1 MSRRRWL
8 VLSLLGL
15 AVSVLASI
23 WIQVPG
29 YMDAE
34 YYFAAGEEL
43 ASGNGFTE
51 PFLWNYLD
59 DPDGLPH
66 ASHSYWMPLVS
77 IIAAG
82 PMRLLGVGFRAAQI
96 PFVLLSAVL
105 PLLAARLALHLGL
118 DQRKAWL
125 AGLLACAPGFYLPYF
140 VTTETFSLF
149 AVVGALA
156 LWSMAAA
163 AECPGVVKWLIVG
176 GLVGLAHLTRA
187 DGLVLLA
194 PAMLAAW
201 YGRRKRASAVA
212 LVLASYMLVMAPWWG
227 RNMAL
232 FGSIF
237 PPGASRALWLV
248 SYDELFS
255 YPASIITPQ
264 HWWDAGLIP
273 LLQARMQALG
283 TNLQSLLAANG
294 LVFLAPLM
302 VIGAVRGWKRL
313 LIRLSV
319 AYLVLLFVLMSLV
332 FPEVG
337 ARGGF
342 FHSSAALM
350 PLMWALA
357 ADGLYRAVSWIGER
371 RKWHQNQSQRF
382 FSVGVVLLAIVATI
396 ALYWGRVVGEDAS
409 QPSWAYS
416 DVIYQEVGLRL
427 RSLDAEVGI
436 VAVNNPPGFHV
447 ATGLQAIVIPDGSP
461 ETLRQVV
468 ERYNA
473 GWVVLEANHV
483 LALDELYSLTID
495 LAWLELIDTIVVN
508 EAPAIHLMR
517 VRTSEVAP

>member
-1 MSRRRWL
+1 
-8 VLSLLGL
+8 
-15 AVSVLASI
+15 
-23 WIQVPG
+23 
-29 YMDAE
+29 
-34 YYFAAGEEL
+34 
-43 ASGNGFTE
+43 
-51 PFLWNYLD
+51 
-59 DPDGLPH
+59 
-66 ASHSYWMPLVS
+66 MPLVS

-82 PMRLLGVGFRAAQI
+82 PMRLMGVGFRAAQI

-163 AECPGVVKWLIVG
+163 AERPGVMQWMIVG
-176 GLVGLAHLTRA
+176 ALVGLAHLTRA

-194 PAMLAAW
+194 PAMLAVW
-201 YGRRKRASAVA
+201 YGRRKRASAAA
-212 LVLASYMLVMAPWWG
+212 LVLASYVLVMAPWWG
-227 RNMAL
+227 RNIAL
-232 FGSIF
+232 FGSLF

-255 YPASIITPQ
+255 YPASLISPQ

-273 LLQARMQALG
+273 LLQSRMQALG
-283 TNLQSLLAANG
+283 TNLQSLLGVNG
-294 LVFLAPLM
+294 VVFLAPLM
-302 VIGAVRGWKRL
+302 VIGVVRGWKRPL
-313 LIRLSV
+313 VRLSV
-319 AYLVLLFVLMSLV
+319 AYLGLLLALMSLV
-332 FPEVG
+332 FPHVG

-350 PLMWALA
+350 PLLWALA
-357 ADGLYRAVSWIGER
+357 ADGLDRAVSWVGRR
-371 RKWHQNQSQRF
+371 RKWHQSQSQRF
-382 FSVGVVLLAIVATI
+382 FGVGVVLLVMMVTIV
-396 ALYWGRVVGEDAS
+396 LYWGRVVGEDVS
-409 QPSWAYS
+409 QLSWASS
-416 DVIYQEVGLRL
+416 DAIYQEVGQRL

-447 ATGLQAIVIPDGSP
+447 ATGLQAIVIPDGPP

-473 GWVVLEANHV
+473 GWVILEANHV
-483 LALDELYSLTID
+483 QALDELYSLTID
-495 LAWLELIDTIVVN
+495 LAWLELIDTIVYN

-517 VRTSEVAP
+517 VQTREVAP